1 MRDERKIE
9 RDMEFQNDR
18 RHWNVEMMY
27 MKKVMTD
34 EQIETLRKQIA
45 AYGTI
50 CEQLVQMHHK
60 TISSHQNLTGARL
73 RGMCFDPMITKIGS
87 RQRWTP
93 TPLQLQTLE
102 RVFKAE
108 TGTPSKEMIRE
119 LTANLTKHG
128 EISETNV
135 YNWFQN
141 RRARSK
147 RKQQSSTPTSVSTE
161 PEVPAEVDSKDKK
174 TKPDDLVAF
183 QPADSTEPEVP
194 AEVDSK
200 DKKTKLD
207 DLVVF
212 QPAENLFNN
221 VCCGSQYLN
230 PESDDSLRSSKNF
243 DHVAAIDE
251 MLSNSRSSD
260 YLVENLEAP
269 ENKNIE
275 G

>member
-1 MRDERKIE
+1 
-9 RDMEFQNDR
+9 MEFQNDR

-108 TGTPSKEMIRE
+108 TGTPSKEMIKE

-183 QPADSTEPEVP
+183 QPA
-194 AEVDSK
+194 
-200 DKKTKLD
+200 
-207 DLVVF
+207 
-212 QPAENLFNN
+212 ENLFNN